1 MKIAYL
7 ILAHRNPRVLKKA
20 VEWSQGTV
28 SDEMNTAIIKPEAN
42 GYVVGL
48 PHSIWRGSSERYISG
63 PIGGDSPLKSN
74 SKALNIGARN

>member
-1 MKIAYL
+1 MNIAYL

-48 PHSIWRGSSERYISG
+48 PRSIWRGSSERYISG
-63 PIGGDSPLKSN
+63 PIGSDSPLKSN
-74 SKALNIGARN
+74 SEALNIGARN